1 MESILT
7 SIKKLVGIAEDYTA
21 FDNDF
26 IIYINSAFATLN
38 QLGIGPVEGF
48 SIVDAS
54 SKWSDYG
61 VATPMLDHVK
71 SYVYLKVKT
80 IFDPPT
86 SSTVLDA
93 YNRMIQETEWRLK
106 VASETV

>member
-7 SIKKLVGIAEDYTA
+7 SIKKLVGIAEDYTV

-86 SSTVLDA
+86 SPTVLDA

>member
-7 SIKKLVGIAEDYTA
+7 SIKKLVGIAEDYTV
-21 FDNDF
+21 FDTDF

-86 SSTVLDA
+86 SPAVLDA

>member
-21 FDNDF
+21 FDTDF

-61 VATPMLDHVK
+61 VTTPMLDHVK

>member
-21 FDNDF
+21 FDTDF

>member
-7 SIKKLVGIAEDYTA
+7 SIKKLVGIAEDYTV
-21 FDNDF
+21 FDTDF

-86 SSTVLDA
+86 SQTVLDA

>member
-7 SIKKLVGIAEDYTA
+7 SIKKLVRIAEDYTA
-21 FDNDF
+21 FDTDF

>member
-7 SIKKLVGIAEDYTA
+7 SIKKLVGIAEDYTV
-21 FDNDF
+21 FDTDF

-80 IFDPPT
+80 VFDPPT

>member
-7 SIKKLVGIAEDYTA
+7 SIKKLVGIAEDYTV
-21 FDNDF
+21 FDTDF

-86 SSTVLDA
+86 SLTVLDA

>member
-7 SIKKLVGIAEDYTA
+7 SIKKLVGIAEDYTV
-21 FDNDF
+21 FDTDF

>member
-21 FDNDF
+21 FDTDF

-80 IFDPPT
+80 IFYK
-86 SSTVLDA
+86 
-93 YNRMIQETEWRLK
+93 YNNFL
-106 VASETV
+106 